1 MKKPSKIWKEFCQII
16 SIVDIG
22 IGKQQ
27 RKLIKL
33 NKQKEIL
40 LNNIDEFYNEI
51 MKKRDRLN
59 VLSID
64 KEADAVKLFFNRR
77 ENLRAAIDDM
87 IFDVSLVR
95 NELDNLNIEIK
106 NTEVE
111 KLRLEKRKDI
121 LNELKKEIT

>member
-33 NKQKEIL
+33 NKQKEL
-40 LNNIDEFYNEI
+40 LLENINEFSLEI
-51 MKKRDRLN
+51 ENQQQKLKFLE
-59 VLSID
+59 IG
-64 KEADAVKLFFNRR
+64 KETEALKLFFRR
-77 ENLRAAIDDM
+77 KDNLRNSIESLF
-87 IFDVSLVR
+87 FDFSLVQ
-95 NELDNLNIEIK
+95 NELDDLNVEIK
-106 NTEVE
+106 NTEAE

-121 LNELKKEIT
+121 LEELKKQII

>member
-51 MKKRDRLN
+51 IKKRDRLS
-59 VLSID
+59 LLAID
-64 KEADAVKLFFNRR
+64 REPDAIKLFFNRR
-77 ENLRAAIDDM
+77 ENLREEIDDL

-95 NELDNLNIEIK
+95 SELDNLNIEIK

-121 LNELKKEIT
+121 LNELKKEII

>member
-33 NKQKEIL
+33 NKQKEL
-40 LNNIDEFYNEI
+40 LLENINEFSLEINNQKQKLKLLAIG
-51 MKKRDRLN
+51 
-59 VLSID
+59 
-64 KEADAVKLFFNRR
+64 KESEALKLFFKRKD
-77 ENLRAAIDDM
+77 NLISS
-87 IFDVSLVR
+87 IESLFFDASLVQS
-95 NELDNLNIEIK
+95 ELDNLNVEIK
-106 NTEVE
+106 KTEAE

-121 LNELKKEIT
+121 LEELKQQII

>member
-33 NKQKEIL
+33 NKQKEL
-40 LNNIDEFYNEI
+40 LLINISEFSLEIENEQL
-51 MKKRDRLN
+51 KLN
-59 VLSID
+59 LLMIG
-64 KEADAVKLFFNRR
+64 KEPEALKLFFKRKD
-77 ENLRAAIDDM
+77 NLKSSIESLF
-87 IFDVSLVR
+87 FDASLVQS
-95 NELDNLNIEIK
+95 ELDELDIEIR
-106 NTEVE
+106 NTEAE

-121 LNELKKEIT
+121 LEELKKQVI

>member
-33 NKQKEIL
+33 NKEKEL
-40 LNNIDEFYNEI
+40 LINNITEFSIQIKNQQEKLKYLGIDNE
-51 MKKRDRLN
+51 
-59 VLSID
+59 S
-64 KEADAVKLFFNRR
+64 DAIKLFFRR
-77 ENLRAAIDDM
+77 KENLKSSIESLF
-87 IFDVSLVR
+87 FDASLVQ

-106 NTEVE
+106 KTEAE

-121 LNELKKEIT
+121 LEELKKQII